1 MGRNILKKFRDYSE
15 VGFAAVLLT
24 GDDRGGLATD
34 EPSAY
39 MLRARQNV
47 IFELGYFLS
56 KLGEER
62 VCCLYTSDVEIPSD
76 YSGVLYILL
85 DDAGA
90 WKQRLACELRDAGFN
105 VDLNKLL

>member
-47 IFELGYFLS
+47 IFKLGYFLS
-56 KLGEER
+56 KLGEKR

-76 YSGVLYILL
+76 YSGVLCILL
-85 DDAGA
+85 DDAGD
-90 WKQRLACELRDAGFN
+90 WKRSLACELRDAGFN
-105 VDLNKLL
+105 VDFNKLF